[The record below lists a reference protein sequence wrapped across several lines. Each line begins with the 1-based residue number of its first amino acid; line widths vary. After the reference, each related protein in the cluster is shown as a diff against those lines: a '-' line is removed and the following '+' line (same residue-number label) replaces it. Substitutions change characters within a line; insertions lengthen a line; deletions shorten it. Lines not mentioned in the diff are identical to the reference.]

1 MTYAQSLPI
10 FTVEFSQLNDLAKQL
25 RQIGAKFSARTDSV
39 TKQSVVSF
47 KVLPQRALKLLGR
60 QTPTPGF
67 PAIADPWEAP
77 LETALPVASV
87 VAPPVLMATPLL
99 LPPARAFASKE
110 QLQASSKTRL
120 KKLAKTYGI
129 QGRSQ
134 MDIEQLVAAL
144 VGKVPAADL

>member
-1 MTYAQSLPI
+1 
-10 FTVEFSQLNDLAKQL
+10 
-25 RQIGAKFSARTDSV
+25 
-39 TKQSVVSF
+39 
-47 KVLPQRALKLLGR
+47 
-60 QTPTPGF
+60 
-67 PAIADPWEAP
+67 
-77 LETALPVASV
+77 
-87 VAPPVLMATPLL
+87 MATPLL